1 MRRIGMLVAAAV
13 AVLTLVAA
21 PTAVVPAVAA
31 AAPTSAV
38 AYPTSNFL
46 IRDGSG
52 GYFSGT
58 VTWYN
63 RSVSVVG
70 AFNAS
75 SCERVEARSLA
86 WTTLLDA
93 RSTSVHCGTQTDEH
107 FLLDAD
113 VPGGADRVYIKIE
126 NEHGRI
132 FELTNCW
139 RASLVCD

>member
-93 RSTSVHCGTQTDEH
+93 RSTSVHCGTQTGEN

-126 NEHGRI
+126 NPDGRI
-132 FELTNCW
+132 FDSTNCW
-139 RASLVCD
+139 RATLICN